1 MNLNIIILA
10 AGNGKRMN
18 TELPKVMHK
27 LGGLTLLERVVRT
40 AENLDPAAIY
50 VVYGNNGQRARVE
63 MAHLNVEWVEQP
75 NALGTGHAVQ
85 QVLPHLHSDDQI
97 LILYGDVPLIS
108 KQTLQTLLASTNPD
122 ELGLVVT
129 KLQNPTGFG
138 RIIRN
143 QQGEVVAIVEQKDA
157 NIEQHSIPEVN
168 TGIMTAS
175 ARNLKEWLQ
184 QLKPHNAQNEYYLT
198 DIIAIATANG
208 KTIQDVS
215 AQSNEEVRGINTLIE
230 LAQLERIYQ
239 RQTAERFMEEGVMII
254 DPNRFDVRGDL
265 TAEPNVTI
273 DINVIFEGNVTIGA
287 FSSIGPHVILRNVKI
302 GQNVKIESHC
312 VIEDAEL
319 EDYCTVGPFAR
330 IRPRTRIGKHVRIG
344 NFVEIKSSQLGEGS
358 KVLHLSYIGDAT
370 IGQNVN
376 IGAGTITVNYDGV
389 NKHQTIIEDNAFV
402 GCDSQLIAPVKIGE
416 GAYIGAGSIVTAD
429 APAHQLT
436 IARARQRSIEGWK
449 RKVKKE
455 TT

>member
-1 MNLNIIILA
+1 M
-10 AGNGKRMN
+10 
-18 TELPKVMHK
+18 
-27 LGGLTLLERVVRT
+27 
-40 AENLDPAAIY
+40 
-50 VVYGNNGQRARVE
+50 
-63 MAHLNVEWVEQP
+63 
-75 NALGTGHAVQ
+75 
-85 QVLPHLHSDDQI
+85 
-97 LILYGDVPLIS
+97 
-108 KQTLQTLLASTNPD
+108 
-122 ELGLVVT
+122 
-129 KLQNPTGFG
+129 
-138 RIIRN
+138 
-143 QQGEVVAIVEQKDA
+143 
-157 NIEQHSIPEVN
+157 
-168 TGIMTAS
+168 
-175 ARNLKEWLQ
+175 
-184 QLKPHNAQNEYYLT
+184 
-198 DIIAIATANG
+198 
-208 KTIQDVS
+208 
-215 AQSNEEVRGINTLIE
+215 
-230 LAQLERIYQ
+230 
-239 RQTAERFMEEGVMII
+239 
-254 DPNRFDVRGDL
+254 
-265 TAEPNVTI
+265 
-273 DINVIFEGNVTIGA
+273 
-287 FSSIGPHVILRNVKI
+287 RNVKI

-436 IARARQRSIEGWK
+436 IARSRQRSIEGWK